1 MLFNTPDFVIFFII
15 FLTTI
20 VVVKNRKFQ
29 HLFLLLASY
38 FFFYY
43 SSNYLIIL
51 LLYTTI
57 WDFYLGQAIHSAQTP
72 AKKRALLVMS
82 LAGNLG
88 LLGFFK
94 YADFAIMQFNVLG
107 QQFNLAQQVPLLNL
121 ALPIAISFYTFHSIG
136 YIIDIYRGSIK
147 PTKSFTDYAIFV
159 AFFPQ
164 LVAGPILRAGHF
176 LPQLREK
183 IEEVNISARL
193 RQIVIENTN
202 LKLGI
207 TMMAFGLFKKMFF
220 ADNISSMVNDI
231 FENPMGL
238 DSFTIILGAIGF
250 GIQIYCDFS
259 GYSDIALG
267 AALIMGFKIPINFNK
282 PYFATSPSDFWRRWH
297 ISLSSWLRDYLYIP
311 LGGNRKSH
319 LRTYFNLMTVM
330 FLGGLWHGASWN
342 FVIWGVLHGA
352 YLAVHKAISDKFP
365 GISANRFFKSKA
377 GFVFSILATQYLV
390 FLTWIAFRVQ
400 NADYMLYAMQKYV
413 FVDFQTADTMKFL
426 LSHKFPFVIM
436 ILFIILHIISYRKGN
451 LVERISNWS
460 AIRWTIFLIVA
471 MMGILFFYDGN
482 PEDFIYFKF

>member
-1 MLFNTPDFVIFFII
+1 MLFNTPDFVIFFLI
-15 FLTTI
+15 FLTA
-20 VVVKNRKFQ
+20 VVIIKNRKFQ

-57 WDFYLGQAIHSAQTP
+57 WDFYLGRAIHSSQALN
-72 AKKRALLVMS
+72 KKKTLLIIS

-94 YADFAIMQFNVLG
+94 YADFAITQFNILG
-107 QQFNLAQQVPLLNL
+107 QHIDLEQQIPFLNL

-136 YIIDIYRGSIK
+136 YIIDIYRGNIK

-164 LVAGPILRAGHF
+164 LVAGPILRASHF

-183 IEEVNISARL
+183 IDQVDATSRL
-193 RQIVIENTN
+193 RQIVIENKN

-207 TMMAFGLFKKMFF
+207 TIMAFGFFKKMFF
-220 ADNISSMVNDI
+220 ADNIAPLVNDV
-231 FENPMGL
+231 FANPVGL
-238 DSFTIILGAIGF
+238 DSFIVVLGAIGF

-267 AALIMGFKIPINFNK
+267 AALILGFKIPINFNK
-282 PYFATSPSDFWRRWH
+282 PYFASSPSDFWRRWH
-297 ISLSSWLRDYLYIP
+297 ISLSTWLRDYLYIP
-311 LGGNRKSH
+311 LGGNKKSN

-352 YLAVHKAISDKFP
+352 YLVVHKAISDRFP
-365 GISANRFFKSKA
+365 GISKNRFFRSKA

-390 FLTWIAFRVQ
+390 FLTWITFRVQ
-400 NADYMLYAMQKYV
+400 NVDHMLYSMEQYV
-413 FVDFQTADTMKFL
+413 FLDFQTANTMSFL

-436 ILFIILHIISYRKGN
+436 ILFVILHIISYKKGN
-451 LVERISNWS
+451 LVEKISNCKAAS
-460 AIRWTIFLIVA
+460 WTIFLTIS
-471 MMGILFFYDGN
+471 MMAILFFYDGN

>member
-1 MLFNTPDFVIFFII
+1 MLFNTPDFIIFFII

-20 VVVKNRKFQ
+20 VIIKNRKFQ

-43 SSNYLIIL
+43 SSNYLIVL

-57 WDFYLGQAIHSAQTP
+57 WDFYLAQAIHSAKTTS
-72 AKKRALLVMS
+72 KKRALLITS

-94 YADFAIMQFNVLG
+94 YADFAITQFNILG
-107 QQFNLAQQVPLLNL
+107 QQIDLGQQIPLLHL
-121 ALPIAISFYTFHSIG
+121 ALPIAISFYTFHSVG
-136 YIIDIYRGSIK
+136 YIIDVYRGNVK

-164 LVAGPILRAGHF
+164 LVAGPILRASHF

-183 IEEVNISARL
+183 IEQANVSAKL
-193 RQIVIENTN
+193 RQIVIENAN

-220 ADNISSMVNDI
+220 ADNISPMVNDV
-231 FENPMGL
+231 FANPVGL
-238 DSFTIILGAIGF
+238 DSFTIIIGAIGF
-250 GIQIYCDFS
+250 GMQIYCDFS

-342 FVIWGVLHGA
+342 FVIWGILHGA
-352 YLAVHKAISDKFP
+352 YLAIHKAISDKFP
-365 GISANRFFKSKA
+365 RISTNRFFKSKA

-390 FLTWIAFRVQ
+390 FLTWIVFRVQ
-400 NADYMLYAMQKYV
+400 NVDHMLYAMQKYI

-436 ILFIILHIISYRKGN
+436 ILFIILHIISYRKTN
-451 LVERISNWS
+451 LIEKISHYK
-460 AIRWTIFLIVA
+460 AVPWTIILAII
-471 MMGILFFYDGN
+471 MMAILFFYDGN